1 MYVELKDNL
10 ELQSY
15 SPKYLRTLVSEEAF
29 DAFIKIYTLKIFY
42 NNFETSSSDK
52 NGPTEIEFMFSDAP
66 TGSL

>member
-29 DAFIKIYTLKIFY
+29 DAFVKIYTLKI
-42 NNFETSSSDK
+42 
-52 NGPTEIEFMFSDAP
+52 
-66 TGSL
+66 LQ